1 MTPDAGKTKQ
11 SEVKAML
18 ANSVLGK
25 LYGFW
30 LYSAI
35 FNLLRG
41 IYRPFSR
48 AFHNSAIVRFFA
60 RAPKIE
66 VYYRNSVTGRVISAV
81 WNWLVRIFSRIMDA
95 LRVPARYSVLVR
107 WASGSFF
114 CNFETIMCLVVFV
127 MFVTPHA
134 MWSNSYALLF
144 AAGLFGLYF
153 LMAAAGAREPVS
165 PLALGFPL
173 LLFVISCLTSLI
185 FTSDRSD
192 SVRVLMFFAAAF
204 LFMYVFMADLADEK
218 RLEKL
223 MGAIYLTVIV
233 TALYA
238 VAQRFIGVDVSAS
251 FTDLS
256 LNKGVPGRVYSTLD
270 NPNNYA
276 EFLVLFTPL
285 SVAWAMQR
293 KSPTWRFIFCCGIA
307 FPLLAL
313 VMTYSRGGWLS
324 IAVSALVF
332 VYYLDKRLI
341 PVGLVACLLLVPF
354 LPDSVMTRI
363 GTIFNSHDSSANHR
377 IVAWQGILNMIG
389 DHGLTGIG
397 MGPNT
402 FAELYPSYALPGATK
417 GVYHSQMLYLE
428 LFVEWGV
435 VGFIGFMW
443 LMLRHVKDSAFAI
456 VHERSGQLRYALI
469 GTCSAFCGIAV
480 LSIFEYVWFYPRILF
495 AFFILLGTGMA
506 CLRMSSRE
514 NGQKGVIN
522 ADKDNSK

>member
-1 MTPDAGKTKQ
+1 
-11 SEVKAML
+11 ML

-35 FNLLRG
+35 FNFLRG

-48 AFHNSAIVRFFA
+48 AFHNSAVVRFLS

-66 VYYRNSVTGRVISAV
+66 VYYQNSLTGRFINAV
-81 WNWLVRIFSRIMDA
+81 WFGLVHIFSRIMNA
-95 LRVPARYSVLVR
+95 LRTPAKHSVLVR

-127 MFVTPHA
+127 MFVAPHA

-144 AAGLFGLYF
+144 AVGLFGLYF

-165 PLALGFPL
+165 PVALGFPL
-173 LLFVISCLTSLI
+173 LLFVIACFTSLI

-192 SVRVLMFFAAAF
+192 SFRVLLFFIAAF

-223 MGAIYLTVIV
+223 MTAIYFTVMV

-251 FTDLS
+251 YTDLS

-276 EFLVLFTPL
+276 EFLVLFTPI

-293 KSPTWRFIFCCGIA
+293 KSPTWRFIFSCGIA
-307 FPLLAL
+307 LPLLAL
-313 VMTYSRGGWLS
+313 VMTYCRGGWLS
-324 IAVSALVF
+324 IAVSAVVF

-341 PVGLVACLLLVPF
+341 PVGIVACLLFVPF
-354 LPDSVMTRI
+354 LPDSIMTRI
-363 GTIFNSHDSSANHR
+363 STIFNSHDSSANHR

-389 DHGLTGIG
+389 DYGLTGIG

-402 FAELYPSYALPGATK
+402 FAALYPDYALPGATK

-435 VGFIGFMW
+435 LGFISFMW
-443 LMLRHVKDSAFAI
+443 FILRHVKNSCFAI
-456 VHERSGQLRYALI
+456 IRARGKALRYAVM
-469 GTCSAFCGIAV
+469 GTCSAFCGIAI
-480 LSIFEYVWFYPRILF
+480 LSIFEYIWFYPRILF
-495 AFFILLGTGMA
+495 AFFILLGIGLA
-506 CLRMSSRE
+506 CLRMYGE
-514 NGQKGVIN
+514 NLETKGVSN
-522 ADKDNSK
+522 ADKDHTG